1 MKQLKFCIV
10 LFVLAG
16 QLFFSSCDNREDY
29 FISVNKA
36 PSLTLIKNGVTL
48 EGNTLSDS
56 LKIGV
61 PLSLKYIIQDEEK
74 IILQV
79 SQEQSK
85 STFEVG
91 NELISFTGSTEGQNV
106 FSLSAKDSFGQE
118 AKFSI
123 TFTVFRNIAPV
134 ALFTVKKIGVSS
146 PYEYEVDASASY
158 DKDARFSG
166 KITEYEYTLA
176 NYKFSS
182 PLNKVRYVFGS
193 AGQKQIRVRVKD
205 NNGDWSSQVSQYI
218 VLN

>member
-1 MKQLKFCIV
+1 MKPLRICIV
-10 LFVLAG
+10 LFVFSG
-16 QLFFSSCDNREDY
+16 QFFFSSCDNREDY
-29 FISVNKA
+29 FIDVNKA
-36 PSLTLIKNGVTL
+36 PTLSLVKNGIAL
-48 EGNTLSDS
+48 DGNTLSDS

-61 PLSLKYIIQDEEK
+61 PLSIQYYIQDEEK
-74 IILQV
+74 ILLNV
-79 SQEQSK
+79 SQEQQK
-85 STFEVG
+85 STFEVDP
-91 NELISFTGSTEGQNV
+91 ELINFTGQAEGQNI
-106 FSLSAKDSFGQE
+106 FNLTAKDSFGQE

-134 ALFTVKKIGVSS
+134 AQFEVRKIGVSS

-176 NYKFSS
+176 NFKFSS
-182 PLNKVRYVFGS
+182 PLSKVRYVFGS

-205 NNGDWSSQVSQYI
+205 NSGDWSGQESQYV